1 MQGLRTQ
8 ESDKFNRFWNIV
20 QETAKNKGM
29 IYFADCGEGR
39 DFETEDMEGEDFC
52 GWLVPIDKAEEFE
65 PDWKNNSVSDE
76 WIGNMIWAEWNNDNG
91 IISVEFN
98 GYE

>member
-20 QETAKNKGM
+20 QETAKIQGM
-29 IYFADCGEGR
+29 IFYADCGEGR
-39 DFETEDMEGEDFC
+39 NFETEDMEGEDFW
-52 GWLVPIDKAEEFE
+52 GWLVSIDEAEEFE
-65 PDWKNNSVSDE
+65 PDWKKNLVSDE
-76 WIGNMIWAEWNNDNG
+76 WIDKMIYAEWRYDNG

-98 GYE
+98 N